1 MEWPNNFAND
11 QIIVRKYFQLPICP
25 SALHSLFWIKPI
37 LVEEFSDWYF
47 YMHSLWYPYI
57 LRHTFVVFVVETSE
71 ESNTP
76 DGYYLIYYKH
86 WSLTETGFFSQ
97 LICYITLFL
106 FMVALLKCCHILIY
120 DGSDDSNE
128 GLSIKADNGY
138 VSGVL

>member
-1 MEWPNNFAND
+1 MFQSLAVSYQPFITPSIKHRRPNNFANVKTLVKKFGHLSD
-11 QIIVRKYFQLPICP
+11 VL
-25 SALHSLFWIKPI
+25 WIS
-37 LVEEFSDWYF
+37 F
-47 YMHSLWYPYI
+47 LWYSYI
-57 LRHTFVVFVVETSE
+57 LIFLYIEACIVVTVETSE

-76 DGYYLIYYKH
+76 DGYYLVYYKH

-120 DGSDDSNE
+120 DDSNE
-128 GLSIKADNGY
+128 GLSVKADNGY